1 MGTLFNLPERKEKD
15 IFSIVKKSQEY
26 VKPKI
31 SIRGTSLEDR
41 IKLIEQNIVKHD
53 CLLLD
58 TFDKA
63 LTYIHQIPKSPWISL
78 DTETCG
84 VSFEEQRQV
93 VGLCIQL
100 DGYKP
105 AYIPVGHINNIT
117 EELDENQLSKGE
129 FKEALLEL
137 YYMKDVRFIFHNYY
151 YDAVALES
159 ACGEYFPCHV
169 DTYIISCYLDENE
182 SHNLKD
188 LYTKYVLNKEGEVD
202 KFGQLFDGIPF
213 CYIPQEI
220 GMFYAAFDAQMT
232 LDLWKFFEP
241 FVTIGTKECEE
252 YRLEKISNLI
262 FDLEIPLLPHLA
274 EMKVRG
280 IEFDFKRAKE
290 LHDKY
295 TKLRDEAKSKLESL
309 IDEPINFNSP
319 KQVAELLYDK
329 MKLKDLSGERKTGAE
344 FLEKMDHPVPKAIVE
359 VKTYDKLLGSFID
372 KLTEVAQEDGH
383 IHCNFNSQGA
393 LATGRFSSSD
403 PNLQQIP
410 SHFNDV
416 RNMFKAMEGCKLMS
430 VDISRQEILVSADTA
445 EDDNLR
451 EAFHKNL
458 DVYSHIASLAYKL
471 PYEECL
477 EFYPDGSVN
486 MNGKERR
493 KICKAVTLGL
503 LYGKGTKATAE
514 DLGITYEEAEN
525 IINDV
530 FTAFPYLKM
539 EIDKTNEF
547 VKKYGY
553 VESLSGRRRRLPDAL
568 LPEYEFPTKNKYEI
582 AKIKAGLKR
591 CRNFNEKL
599 SYLHANN
606 VKNNNG
612 FIARAVRQA
621 FNGRIQS
628 EAAIMSKRALL
639 NIFNNERL
647 KELGVKVVLLIH
659 DEEVIEFP
667 AEYEE
672 EVKEIA
678 IKCVKDSWVY
688 ELEPDVDV
696 AVMKNWE

>member
-63 LTYIHQIPKSPWISL
+63 MEYIHQKSSL
-78 DTETCG
+78 CALDSETCG
-84 VSFEEQRQV
+84 ISFTEQRQV
-93 VGLCIQL
+93 VGLCMKL

-105 AYIPVGHINNIT
+105 AYVPVGHINNIT
-117 EELDENQLSKGE
+117 EELEPNQLSREE
-129 FKEALLEL
+129 FKRLLLEL
-137 YYMKDVRFIFHNYY
+137 YNMKDMKFVWHNYY
-151 YDAVALES
+151 YDAVALE
-159 ACGEYFPCHV
+159 AMCGKYFPCDV

-182 SHNLKD
+182 SHSLKD
-188 LYTKYVLNKEGEVD
+188 LYKKYVLEEDEEVD
-202 KFGQLFDGIPF
+202 KFAQLFDGIPF
-213 CYIPQEI
+213 CNIPI
-220 GMFYAAFDAQMT
+220 HIAKFYASFDAEMT
-232 LDLWKFFEP
+232 LKLWKFFEP
-241 FVTIGTKECEE
+241 YVTIGTKECKE

-262 FDLEIPLLPHLA
+262 FNLEIPLLPHLA

-295 TKLRDEAKSKLESL
+295 KKLRDEAEEKLNSL

-359 VKTYDKLLGSFID
+359 VKTYDKMLGTFID
-372 KLTEVAQEDGH
+372 KMAEMAQGDGC

-393 LATGRFSSSD
+393 LSTGRFSSSD
-403 PNLQQIP
+403 PSLQQIP
-410 SHFNDV
+410 SHFNDI
-416 RNMFKAMEGCKLMS
+416 RNMFKARGGYKLMGLDFS
-430 VDISRQEILVSADTA
+430 KQEILIAAETAD
-445 EDDNLR
+445 DDNLR

-458 DVYSHIASLAYKL
+458 DVYSHVASLAYKL
-471 PYEECL
+471 PYEDCL
-477 EFYPDGSVN
+477 EFYPDGTKN
-486 MNGKERR
+486 KEGKGRR
-493 KICKAVTLGL
+493 GNCKQVLLGL

-514 DLGITYEEAEN
+514 DLRITYEEAEN

-530 FTAFPYLKM
+530 FTAFPKLKE
-539 EIDKTNEF
+539 EIEWTNKS
-547 VKKYGY
+547 VKKVGF

-582 AKIKAGLKR
+582 AKLKNGLKR
-591 CRNFNEKL
+591 CRSFNEKL
-599 SYLHANN
+599 GYLRANN
-606 VKNNNG
+606 IKNNNG
-612 FIARAVRQA
+612 FIARAIRQA

-639 NIFNNERL
+639 NIFKNKRL

-659 DEEVIEFP
+659 DEEVVEFP
-667 AEYEE
+667 IEHEE
-672 EVKEIA
+672 EVKEILTSCMQNSGDY
-678 IKCVKDSWVY
+678 KLV
-688 ELEPDVDV
+688 PGVDV
-696 AVMKNWE
+696 AITKNWE